1 MIDDNQVLQA
11 LEKMKAY
18 AAMKGRQSQ
27 APRDQG
33 NPVEADLQ
41 TIETWGKDT
50 NDSGAAWGQRKQA
63 ESQENIKHADKW
75 QAVVK
80 KDQQDAAADSDF
92 RSKLDLKKIKG
103 EIQEKLSKYVKA
115 LQALGQ
121 AGEPGF
127 EQKAAASASEAKAA
141 QKYMD
146 ENLEKSLKQTAEKA
160 AAARERNQRVAAQAE
175 DKANASRKW
184 QQDYGNR
191 PEKMGAGQRA
201 DVESALDRVGE
212 AAQQLASE
220 LEAFDGKSA
229 PSVAQLRKVQEWAK
243 RLKPKVSTATG
254 PAAANVKAD
263 AVAGAGEARAAFK
276 AGAEAQ
282 HGIEGEANKNVDLF
296 QRWVAQNNRR
306 AREWINSTSEPHKK
320 WAAAWMKGNG

>member
-33 NPVEADLQ
+33 NPVESDLQ

-50 NDSGAAWGQRKQA
+50 SDSGAAWGQRKQA
-63 ESQENIKHADKW
+63 ESQENIKQSEKW

-80 KDQQDAAADSDF
+80 KDQQDAAADEQF

-103 EIQEKLSKYVKA
+103 EIQEQLSKYVKA
-115 LQALGQ
+115 LQSLGQ

-141 QKYMD
+141 QKYVD

-160 AAARERNQRVAAQAE
+160 AGARQRNQRVAAQAE
-175 DKANASRKW
+175 DKANASRQW
-184 QQDYGNR
+184 QQEYGNR
-191 PEKMGAGQRA
+191 PEKLGAGQRA
-201 DVESALDRVGE
+201 DVESALDRVGD
-212 AAQQLASE
+212 AAQQFASE
-220 LEAFDGKSA
+220 LEAFNGKAA
-229 PSVAQLRKVQEWAK
+229 PTVAQLRKVQDWAK

-254 PAAANVKAD
+254 PAGASVKAD
-263 AVAGAGEARAAFK
+263 AVAGAGEARTAFK
-276 AGAEAQ
+276 SAAEYQ
-282 HGIEGEANKNVDLF
+282 NNVEGEANKSIDLF
-296 QRWVAQNNRR
+296 QRWVAENNRR